1 MPDTFTSLRTRLDTP
16 TLIAALGCDKV
27 ANFSC
32 QCLCTWTFYDLLRYR
47 SSLNLRLTKRREL
60 WLISPFYGW
69 NTILGSIF
77 FFFFFESFGNLVK
90 QTTRIIIISLLFMGV
105 ETIFFAFTLFH
116 SLKLFLRTLWKDD
129 EEDDQFYET
138 TRDKMLELIL
148 NLNLTDKYWNT
159 YHRRKLLS
167 KNI

>member
-69 NTILGSIF
+69 NTILESIF
-77 FFFFFESFGNLVK
+77 FFFFLNPL
-90 QTTRIIIISLLFMGV
+90 
-105 ETIFFAFTLFH
+105 ET
-116 SLKLFLRTLWKDD
+116 W
-129 EEDDQFYET
+129 
-138 TRDKMLELIL
+138 L
-148 NLNLTDKYWNT
+148 NK
-159 YHRRKLLS
+159 RQELLS
-167 KNI
+167 SLYFLWAWNRYFLHLHFFILWNCSFELCEKMTKKMISFMKQPRQNARINSKSKSDG